1 MNEIVA
7 RAKELQTDVFK
18 GLYLPELEVGEEVE
32 MNDLWD
38 GEGEV
43 PEESFSIKLTDD
55 GMDGNTNVPV
65 WINYEFEI
73 IEENENPLD
82 IVIKITGIDLI

>member
-7 RAKELQTDVFK
+7 RAKELQIDVYK
-18 GLYLPELEVGEEVE
+18 GYLPELEVGEEVT

-38 GEGEV
+38 GVGEV
-43 PEESFSIKLTDD
+43 PEESYSIKLTDY
-55 GMDGNTNVPV
+55 GMDGNSNVPV
-65 WINYEFEI
+65 WINYEFDI

-82 IVIKITGIDLI
+82 IVIKITGIELL

>member
-18 GLYLPELEVGEEVE
+18 GLYLPELDVGEEVT

-43 PEESFSIKLTDD
+43 PEESYSIKLTDD

-65 WINYEFEI
+65 WINYVFDI
-73 IEENENPLD
+73 VEENEDPLQT
-82 IVIKITGIDLI
+82 VIKVTNIELL